1 MNVTMGTNPSCV
13 PLEDFGVETNTGW
26 SPLLN
31 VVKKSQFRL
40 CPLKRFRCGNQY
52 RLKPPGKCHWE
63 NQIRLHPPWE
73 NWASGPY
80 PGVAPGNNLPGQ
92 PKPGCVPAGGF
103 DSTTDPG
110 LWPKM
115 NFLTLIKKFGTRF
128 VVMLRWRSIF
138 HHEKGV
144 AISFELRTRLTQ
156 FSFGIPVVNLLR
168 PLNLW
173 FNLVDW
179 FQFVSGFSSTDL
191 SFVCSFD
198 SVHPSRYFHI
208 KETRWILQNLF
219 FTGTTSSPLLL
230 LPPPLV

>member
-1 MNVTMGTNPSCV
+1 
-13 PLEDFGVETNTGW
+13 
-26 SPLLN
+26 
-31 VVKKSQFRL
+31 
-40 CPLKRFRCGNQY
+40 
-52 RLKPPGKCHWE
+52 
-63 NQIRLHPPWE
+63 
-73 NWASGPY
+73 
-80 PGVAPGNNLPGQ
+80 
-92 PKPGCVPAGGF
+92 
-103 DSTTDPG
+103 
-110 LWPKM
+110 M

-191 SFVCSFD
+191 SFVCLFD

-230 LPPPLV
+230 PPPRWFNPLERDHIAQLDHACKRSRVIKIWSTVGYQQLLFMDSNAGREAQRSYHGGILQTTLKVSINPGGNDATWPTDFHLFLFLKNTSAL